1 MKTKFSN
8 SDLVHCFAQ
17 RTQSSGDACNMF
29 FEDTNKLYSYGRHYL
44 LAEFKEINNEFCI
57 IINDKGYSVTTQ
69 KHISLVRQATRQY
82 KQYFTTN
89 IDLQLVSNQ
98 IELNYKKLLKAKKPE
113 IYINEILRLFNG
125 LISFPLN
132 VGDNFKKDV
141 RFKAIEKI
149 YKSVSSPEQIAQ
161 AKEVQ
166 KTIEAKAKKD
176 AANKLKIDL
185 KKFENYERDYLRGDE
200 DYIRISKD
208 KTKIETSQ
216 SVKVSIE
223 DAKLLYTLIKANRDI
238 KGHRIGN
245 YTVISINGHL
255 KIGCHKINM
264 DSVKKVGEKIL
275 KM

>member
-8 SDLVHCFAQ
+8 TDLVHKFAE
-17 RTQSSGDACNMF
+17 RTQSNGEAFNMF

-44 LAEFKEINNEFCI
+44 LAEFKEINNELFI
-57 IINDKGYSVTTQ
+57 VINDKGYSSTTQ
-69 KHISLVRQATRQY
+69 RHISLVRQATRQY

-98 IELNYKKLLKAKKPE
+98 IEWNYKKLLKAKKPE

-125 LISFPLN
+125 LTAFPLN

-149 YKSVSSPEQIAQ
+149 YKSVSSPEQISK

-166 KTIEAKAKKD
+166 KAIEIKAKKE
-176 AANKLKIDL
+176 AAKKLKTEL
-185 KKFENYERDYLRGDE
+185 KKFENFEIDYFRNDE
-200 DYIRISKD
+200 DFLRISQD

-223 DAKLLYTLIKANRDI
+223 EAKLLYTLIKAKRDI
-238 KGHRIGN
+238 KGHKIGN

-255 KIGCHKINM
+255 KIGCHSINI
-264 DSVKKVGEKIL
+264 DSMKKVGETIL

>member
-1 MKTKFSN
+1 MKLKFSN
-8 SDLVHCFAQ
+8 TDLVHCFAQ
-17 RTQSSGDACNMF
+17 RTQSTGEAFNMF

-44 LAEFKEINNEFCI
+44 LAEFKEINNELCI

-98 IELNYKKLLKAKKPE
+98 IEWNYKKLLKAKKPE
-113 IYINEILRLFNG
+113 IYINEILRLFNS

-132 VGDNFKKDV
+132 VGDTFKKDA

-149 YKSVSSPEQIAQ
+149 YKSVSSPEQISK

-166 KTIEAKAKKD
+166 KTIEAKAKKE
-176 AANKLKIDL
+176 AAKKLKIDL
-185 KKFENYERDYLRGDE
+185 KKFENYEIDYFRNEE
-200 DYIRISKD
+200 DFLRISLD

-216 SVKVSIE
+216 SVNVSIDE
-223 DAKLLYTLIKANRDI
+223 AKLLYTMIKAKKDI
-238 KGHRIGN
+238 KGHRISN
-245 YTVISINGHL
+245 YTVISINGVL
-255 KIGCHKINM
+255 TIGCHKINM
-264 DSVKKVGEKIL
+264 DSVRKIGETIL

>member
-8 SDLVHCFAQ
+8 TELVHKFAE
-17 RTQSSGDACNMF
+17 RTQSNGEAFNMF
-29 FEDTNKLYSYGRHYL
+29 FENTNKLYSYGRHYL
-44 LAEFKEINNEFCI
+44 LAEFKEINNELCI
-57 IINDKGYSVTTQ
+57 IINDKGYSNTTA
-69 KHISLVRQATRQY
+69 KHISLIRQATRQY

-98 IELNYKKLLKAKKPE
+98 IEWNYKKLLKAKKPE
-113 IYINEILRLFNG
+113 IYINEILRLFND
-125 LISFPLN
+125 LITYPLN

-149 YKSVSSPEQIAQ
+149 YKSVSSPEQIAK

-166 KTIEAKAKKD
+166 KAIEAKAKKE
-176 AANKLKIDL
+176 AAKKLKIDL
-185 KKFENYERDYLRGDE
+185 KKFENFEIDYFRNEE
-200 DYIRISKD
+200 DFLRISQD

-223 DAKLLYTLIKANRDI
+223 EAKILYTLIKAKRDI

-245 YTVISINGHL
+245 YTVISINGVL
-255 KIGCHKINM
+255 TIGCHKINM
-264 DSVKKVGEKIL
+264 KSVEKVGEIIL

>member
-8 SDLVHCFAQ
+8 TDLVHKFAE
-17 RTQSSGDACNMF
+17 RTQSNGDAFNMF
-29 FEDTNKLYSYGRHYL
+29 FEDTNRLYSYGRHYL
-44 LAEFKEINNEFCI
+44 LAEFKEINNELCI
-57 IINDKGYSVTTQ
+57 IINDKGYSNTTAR
-69 KHISLVRQATRQY
+69 HIYLVRQATTQY

-98 IELNYKKLLKAKKPE
+98 IEGYYKKLLKAKKPE

-132 VGDNFKKDV
+132 VGDNFKKDA

-149 YKSVSSPEQIAQ
+149 YKSVSSPEQITK

-166 KTIEAKAKKD
+166 KAIELKAKKE
-176 AANKLKIDL
+176 AAKKLKIDL
-185 KKFENYERDYLRGDE
+185 KKFNSYEIDYFRNEE
-200 DYIRISKD
+200 DFLRISKD

-216 SVKVSIE
+216 SVNVSIE
-223 DAKLLYTLIKANRDI
+223 EAKILYTLIKAKRDI

-245 YTVISINGHL
+245 YTVISINGVL
-255 KIGCHKINM
+255 TIGCHKINI
-264 DSVKKVGEKIL
+264 DSVKKVGETIL

>member
-8 SDLVHCFAQ
+8 TDLVHKFAE
-17 RTQSSGDACNMF
+17 RTQSNGEAFNMF

-44 LAEFKEINNEFCI
+44 LAEFKEINNELCI
-57 IINDKGYSVTTQ
+57 IINDKGYSNTTQ
-69 KHISLVRQATRQY
+69 KHISLVSRATRQY

-98 IELNYKKLLKAKKPE
+98 IEWNYKKLLKAKKPE
-113 IYINEILRLFNG
+113 IYINEILRLYNG
-125 LISFPLN
+125 LIYFPLN
-132 VGDNFKKDV
+132 VGDNFKKDA

-149 YKSVSSPEQIAQ
+149 YKSVSSPEQIAK

-166 KTIEAKAKKD
+166 KAIEIKAKKD
-176 AANKLKIDL
+176 AAKKLKIDL
-185 KKFENYERDYLRGDE
+185 KKFENFEIDYFRNDE
-200 DYIRISKD
+200 DFLRISQD

-223 DAKLLYTLIKANRDI
+223 EAKLLYILIKEKRDI
-238 KGHRIGN
+238 KGHKIGN
-245 YTVISINGHL
+245 YTVISINGVL
-255 KIGCHKINM
+255 TIGCHKINI
-264 DSVKKVGEKIL
+264 DSVKKVGEIIL